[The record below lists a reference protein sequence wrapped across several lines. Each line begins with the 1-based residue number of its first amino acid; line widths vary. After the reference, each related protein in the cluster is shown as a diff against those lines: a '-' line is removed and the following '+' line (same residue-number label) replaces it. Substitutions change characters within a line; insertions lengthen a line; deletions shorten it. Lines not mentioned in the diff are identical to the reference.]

1 MRAVGVRLGGR
12 LAGRDAEADLL
23 AQVVRAGA
31 AGEPRAVVVRGE
43 AGVGKTRLVRDVCDD
58 PGLLVLW
65 GSCVHFGGASLPY
78 APIIGLLQDWL
89 ADADEA
95 ERAEVLAGADEL
107 STLLPTLGTTRVS
120 ATVRLIP
127 LIDLVLDRIAQRH
140 PVVVVI
146 DDLHWADM
154 SSLDVLSYLI
164 TCFHGQRLTLLAT
177 CRDEDLG
184 EGHPLHSWL
193 ADMRRTPA
201 FDEIH
206 LDRLGPDATGVQ
218 LEHLF
223 GRPVDIDLVTQVQAR
238 SDGNPYL
245 TELLAGQLSGAESSL
260 PATVPEALRD
270 ALLAA
275 WHRLSGPARQL
286 VRVLAV
292 GGRPTP
298 LPLLAAVASEHG
310 VDAATLSGCVS
321 EAEQHGVLRSG
332 SVDLPWFR
340 HPVLAEVLYDALP
353 RDEAALIHA
362 TYLRELEARSVPVEA
377 AAADLAVHSQQAGR
391 IADTYRW
398 SLMAAEYAARLRA
411 PAEQAIQLERL
422 CALWEHVPP
431 DVRGLVDRT
440 TLALQTSE
448 VCLRVGRNDAALEQ
462 LDTGLGLVDR
472 ERDPLIAANLL
483 VERSILSWHRT
494 EPIEAVL
501 ADIYEALDLTAAFP
515 ASAERARALSALGS
529 AESWSGKP
537 GAIAHADE
545 AVRIAGLAGSERA
558 LAEAFAERSSVIL
571 DESPLLAL
579 ADAQRAESLARS
591 CGSMLDLLNAF
602 VWQANALRTLGRRKD
617 AIEVALRGQ
626 AELLAPGPDPFAYFL
641 AFMAA
646 DGLLESGRWR
656 ACDDLLRPA
665 LAARS
670 HSIAGAAIRLTA
682 ASLAVRQG
690 RVPEARQHLDRAR
703 ELISTTFIGI
713 RAALAIGGSE
723 VLAAEGK
730 PREALDWL
738 RSRLTRPGA
747 APDEDDDTLLVHYV
761 HTAADLALAARDTR
775 DARDADGVAAA
786 VAAAEE
792 VVNGWPWE
800 SFTTGPDRVFHLMN
814 QALVQA
820 ELARC
825 RDDPDQVERWQR
837 AAEACDA
844 AGVPWYR
851 AISQWRCAEAAAAGR
866 PAVSVGALLRD
877 AHRCAVDLGA
887 KPLQD
892 EVESL
897 ARRSRVSLREPE
909 PLVVREQAATPLSTL
924 TAREREVLTLLVAGR
939 SNGEIAKELVITDK
953 TVSAHVSNILRKTGT
968 SSRMAAAALA
978 TRLGGPGG

>member
-1 MRAVGVRLGGR
+1 MAHRSR
-12 LAGRDAEADLL
+12 
-23 AQVVRAGA
+23 
-31 AGEPRAVVVRGE
+31 
-43 AGVGKTRLVRDVCDD
+43 TRRSSV
-58 PGLLVLW
+58 
-65 GSCVHFGGASLPY
+65 
-78 APIIGLLQDWL
+78 ILQDWL
-89 ADADEA
+89 AGADEA
-95 ERAEVLAGADEL
+95 EQADVLAGADEL

-184 EGHPLHSWL
+184 DGHPLHSWL

-218 LEHLF
+218 LAHLF

-245 TELLAGQLSGAESSL
+245 TELLAGQLSGAESIL

-298 LPLLAAVASEHG
+298 LPLLAAVASKHG

-321 EAEQHGVLRSG
+321 EAQQHGVLRSG

-353 RDEAALIHA
+353 RDKAALIHA
-362 TYLRELEARSVPVEA
+362 TFLRELEARSIPVEA

-391 IADTYRW
+391 VADTYRW

-422 CALWEHVPP
+422 CALWDQDPP
-431 DVRGLVDRT
+431 DVRGPVDRI

-462 LDTGLGLVDR
+462 LNTSLSLVDR

-483 VERSILSWHRT
+483 VERSILRWHRT

-501 ADIYEALDLTAAFP
+501 ADIYVALDLTAPFP

-537 GAIAHADE
+537 GAVAHADE
-545 AVRIAGLAGSERA
+545 AVRIAGRAGSERA

-579 ADAQRAESLARS
+579 ADAQRAEPLARS

-602 VWQANALRTLGRRKD
+602 VWQVNALQTLGRRKD
-617 AIEVALRGQ
+617 AIEIALRGQ

-646 DGLLESGRWR
+646 DGLLECGRWQ

-670 HSIAGAAIRLTA
+670 HSIAGAAIRLAA

-730 PREALDWL
+730 PQEALDWL

-761 HTAADLALAARDTR
+761 HTAADLALAARDAG
-775 DARDADGVAAA
+775 DSDGVAAA

-825 RDDPDQVERWQR
+825 RDDLDQAERWQR
-837 AAEACDA
+837 RCR
-844 AGVPWYR
+844 GVRCGRR
-851 AISQWRCAEAAAAGR
+851 AMVSGDL
-866 PAVSVGALLRD
+866 AVAL
-877 AHRCAVDLGA
+877 CG
-887 KPLQD
+887 
-892 EVESL
+892 SGSG
-897 ARRSRVSLREPE
+897 RRSASGQRWCPTAEC
-909 PLVVREQAATPLSTL
+909 LSDRRR
-924 TAREREVLTLLVAGR
+924 AGCEAVAGR
-939 SNGEIAKELVITDK
+939 GRIT
-953 TVSAHVSNILRKTGT
+953 R
-968 SSRMAAAALA
+968 AAFACQ
-978 TRLGGPGG
+978 PP

>member
-1 MRAVGVRLGGR
+1 MSAVGVRLGGR
-12 LAGRDAEADLL
+12 LAGRDDEADLL
-23 AQVVRAGA
+23 AQVVRAGT
-31 AGEPRAVVVRGE
+31 AGQPRAVVVRGE
-43 AGVGKTRLVRDVCDD
+43 AGVGKTRLVRDVCDA

-89 ADADEA
+89 AGADEA
-95 ERAEVLAGADEL
+95 EQADVLAGADEL

-218 LEHLF
+218 LAHLF

-245 TELLAGQLSGAESSL
+245 TELLAGQLSGAESIL
-260 PATVPEALRD
+260 PATVPGALRD

-298 LPLLAAVASEHG
+298 LPLLEAVALEHG
-310 VDAATLSGCVS
+310 VEVATLSGCVS
-321 EAEQHGVLRSG
+321 EAQQHGVLRSG
-332 SVDLPWFR
+332 SDDLLWFR
-340 HPVLAEVLYDALP
+340 HPLLAEVLYDALP

-391 IADTYRW
+391 VTDTYRW
-398 SLMAAEYAARLRA
+398 SLMAAEYAAKLRA

-422 CALWEHVPP
+422 CALWEQVPP
-431 DVRGLVDRT
+431 DVRGPTVDRT
-440 TLALQTSE
+440 TLAVETSAI
-448 VCLRVGRNDAALEQ
+448 CTRLGRHDTAMEQ
-462 LDTGLGLVDR
+462 LNTALSLVDR
-472 ERDPLIAANLL
+472 ERDPLSAGNLL
-483 VERSILSWHRT
+483 VERSILRWLRT
-494 EPIEAVL
+494 DPIEAVL
-501 ADIYEALDLTAAFP
+501 ADIYEALDLTAPFP
-515 ASAERARALSALGS
+515 ASAERARVLSALGS
-529 AESWSGKP
+529 AESWSGRP
-537 GAIAHADE
+537 EAVAHADE
-545 AVRIAGLAGSERA
+545 AVRIARRAGSERA
-558 LAEAFAERSSVIL
+558 LAEALAERASVIVR
-571 DESPLLAL
+571 ESPLPAL
-579 ADAQRAESLARS
+579 ADAQEAESLARA
-591 CGSMLDLLNAF
+591 CGSMFDLLNAF
-602 VWQANALRTLGRRKD
+602 VWQVNTLRTLGRREE
-617 AIEVALRGQ
+617 AIEVALRGH
-626 AELLAPGPDPFAYFL
+626 AELLAPGPDMFAYFL
-641 AFMAA
+641 AGMAA
-646 DGLLESGRWR
+646 RGLLDSGRWQE
-656 ACDDLLRPA
+656 CDDLLRLA
-665 LAARS
+665 LAARC
-670 HSIAGAAIRLTA
+670 HAIPGAAIRLTA
-682 ASLAVRQG
+682 ASLAVRRG

-703 ELISTTFIGI
+703 ELISTTFLGI
-713 RAALAIGGSE
+713 RGALAIGGGD

-730 PREALDWL
+730 LQEALDWL
-738 RSRLTRPGA
+738 RSRLTIPGA
-747 APDEDDDTLLVHYV
+747 APSDHDDDLLVPYAH
-761 HTAADLALAARDTR
+761 AAAELART
-775 DARDADGVAAA
+775 ARDAGDPERTAAA

-792 VVNGWPWE
+792 VVNGWPWD
-800 SFTTGPDRVFHLMN
+800 SFASDRPDGVLHLMN
-814 QALVQA
+814 QALVLA

-825 RDDPDQVERWQR
+825 RDDPDQPELWQR

-844 AGVPWYR
+844 AGVPWHR
-851 AISQWRCAEAAAAGR
+851 AVSQWRCAEAAVVAGR
-866 PAVSVGALLRD
+866 PPVGVPALLRS
-877 AHRCAVDLGA
+877 AHRCAVELGA

-892 EVESL
+892 EVEAL
-897 ARRSRVSLREPE
+897 ARRSRISLSEPM
-909 PLVVREQAATPLSTL
+909 PLVVPAQAATRLVTL
-924 TAREREVLTLLVAGR
+924 TAREREVLALLVAGR
-939 SNGEIAKELVITDK
+939 SNGEIAKELVISDK

-968 SSRMAAAALA
+968 GSRLEAAALA
-978 TRLGGPGG
+978 TRLGGPGA

>member
-1 MRAVGVRLGGR
+1 
-12 LAGRDAEADLL
+12 
-23 AQVVRAGA
+23 
-31 AGEPRAVVVRGE
+31 
-43 AGVGKTRLVRDVCDD
+43 
-58 PGLLVLW
+58 
-65 GSCVHFGGASLPY
+65 VHFGGASLPY

-146 DDLHWADM
+146 DDLHWADVA
-154 SSLDVLSYLI
+154 SLDVLSYLI
-164 TCFHGQRLTLLAT
+164 TCVHGQRLTLLAT

-218 LEHLF
+218 L
-223 GRPVDIDLVTQVQAR
+223 GRLLGRAVDIDLVTQVQAR

-286 VRVLAV
+286 ARVLAV

-310 VDAATLSGCVS
+310 VDAATLSGCLS
-321 EAEQHGVLRSG
+321 EAQQHGVLRSG
-332 SVDLPWFR
+332 SVDPPWFR
-340 HPVLAEVLYDALP
+340 HPLLAEVLYDTLP
-353 RDEAALIHA
+353 HDEAAQIHA

-391 IADTYRW
+391 VTDTYRW
-398 SLMAAEYAARLRA
+398 SLMAAEHAAALRA
-411 PAEQAIQLERL
+411 PAEQATQLERL
-422 CALWEHVPP
+422 CALWEQVPP
-431 DVRGLVDRT
+431 DVRGPVNRT
-440 TLALQTSE
+440 TLALRTSE
-448 VCLRVGRNDAALEQ
+448 VCMRIGRTDAAFEQ
-462 LDTGLGLVDR
+462 LNTGLHLVDR
-472 ERDPLIAANLL
+472 DRDPLTAANLL
-483 VERSILSWHRT
+483 VERSILRWHRT

-501 ADIYEALDLTAAFP
+501 ADIYAALDLTAPFP
-515 ASAERARALSALGS
+515 AGAERARALSALGS

-537 GAIAHADE
+537 EAIAHADE
-545 AVRIAGLAGSERA
+545 AVRIAARSGSVRA
-558 LAEAFAERSSVIL
+558 LAEAFAERSSVII

-579 ADAQRAESLARS
+579 ADAERAEPLARS

-602 VWQANALRTLGRRKD
+602 VWQVNALQTLGRRQE

-626 AELLAPGPDPFAYFL
+626 AELLAPGPDLFAHFL
-641 AFMAA
+641 SYMAA
-646 DGLLESGRWR
+646 EGLLTSGRWQE
-656 ACDDLLRPA
+656 CDDLLKAA
-665 LAARS
+665 LAARC
-670 HSIAGAAIRLTA
+670 HGIAGAAVRLTA
-682 ASLAVRQG
+682 ASLAVRRG
-690 RVPEARQHLDRAR
+690 RVPEARQHFDRAR

-713 RAALAIGGSE
+713 RAALAIGGSD

-730 PREALDWL
+730 PQEALDWL
-738 RSRLTRPGA
+738 RSRLTLTGA
-747 APDEDDDTLLVHYV
+747 ARSEEDDLLLMPYV
-761 HTAADLALAARDTR
+761 RTAAELAVAARDAG
-775 DARDADGVAAA
+775 DSDGVAAA

-792 VVNGWPWE
+792 VANGWPWE
-800 SFTTGPDRVFHLMN
+800 SFTTGPDGVFHLMN
-814 QALVQA
+814 QRLVQA

-844 AGVPWYR
+844 ADVPWYR
-851 AISQWRCAEAAAAGR
+851 AISQWRCVEAAVAVGR
-866 PAVSVGALLRD
+866 PPVSVGALLRS
-877 AHRCAVDLGA
+877 AHRSALELGA

-897 ARRSRVSLREPE
+897 ARRSRISLQDPE
-909 PLVVREQAATPLSTL
+909 PLDVPAQAATPLATL
-924 TAREREVLTLLVAGR
+924 TAREREVLALLVAGR
-939 SNGEIAKELVITDK
+939 SNSEIAKELVISDK

-968 SSRMAAAALA
+968 TSRMAAAALA